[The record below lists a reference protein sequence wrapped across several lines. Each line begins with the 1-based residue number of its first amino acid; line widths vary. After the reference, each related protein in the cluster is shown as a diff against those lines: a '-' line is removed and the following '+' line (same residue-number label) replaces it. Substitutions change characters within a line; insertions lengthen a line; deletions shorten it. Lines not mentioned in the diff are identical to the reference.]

1 MALGKAGAKV
11 ASAASAAG
19 AALPGSEKLAGQPV
33 SELTKPVAII
43 LFGSPGSGKGT
54 QSKYLVDWLQIPQIS
69 TGDMLREHIRQGD
82 AIGLA
87 IMGRM
92 RAGSLVSD
100 ELVNQLVFER
110 ISQPDCNRGF
120 ILDGY
125 PRTPAQAEEMMR
137 LLASR
142 MSSNGKSPAEVVIH
156 LVVDYNIIISR
167 MSGRRVC
174 PQCGTLYNAVSRPP
188 KVEGI
193 CDLEGATLVIRDD
206 DREDVVRERLA
217 QYERQTR
224 PLIEFFRATSDRLI
238 EVDASLERPEAVF
251 ERIKREL
258 RGVFGQDQVGR
269 A

>member
-1 MALGKAGAKV
+1 MALSKAGLSKAGSKV
-11 ASAASAAG
+11 ASAAAPVG
-19 AALPGSEKLAGQPV
+19 GNPALDADLI
-33 SELTKPVAII
+33 KPVAII

-54 QSKYLVDWLQIPQIS
+54 QSKYLVEWLGIPQIS
-69 TGDMLREHIRQGD
+69 TGDMLREHIRNRD

-87 IMGRM
+87 IEERM

-110 ISQPDCNRGF
+110 INQPDASRGF

-137 LLASR
+137 LLAAR
-142 MSSNGKSPAEVVIH
+142 GAGEVVIH
-156 LVVDYNIIISR
+156 LVVDYNVIISR
-167 MSGRRVC
+167 ISGRRVC
-174 PQCGTLYNAVSRPP
+174 PKCGTLYNAISRTP

-193 CDLEGATLVIRDD
+193 CDLDSTPLVIRDD
-206 DREDVVRERLA
+206 DREEVVRQRLA

-238 EVDASLERPEAVF
+238 EVDASRDRPEVVF
-251 ERIKREL
+251 ERIKTEL
-258 RGVFGQDQVGR
+258 RGVFGQDGPGR
-269 A
+269 DRAGQ